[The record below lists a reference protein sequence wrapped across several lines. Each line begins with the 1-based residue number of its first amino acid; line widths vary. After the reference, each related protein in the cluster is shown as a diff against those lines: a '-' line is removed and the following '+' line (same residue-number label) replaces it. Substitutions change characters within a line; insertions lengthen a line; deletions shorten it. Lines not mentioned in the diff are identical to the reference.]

1 MMSPTGVTRSH
12 PLSIVAQRPALLKAW
27 RRSQERQ
34 LTLIVAPPGYG
45 KTTLLRTWW
54 ARCVAAKE
62 RTAWLSLH
70 AFDSDASALQKLI
83 AAIEAA
89 DPGALTGRGHTT
101 PSRPP
106 LQVLRAALGAAL
118 DAFAAR
124 GEELTLFVDNCAAC
138 SPEIHRMFGE
148 LLTVAPASLHLIMA
162 VRVRPGLLPLAS
174 LAARDELVLVG
185 CHDLS
190 FELADTQRFVLEVL
204 ELSLAPQVLRKLHE
218 RAEGW
223 PAGVR
228 LLCSDP
234 LRQGGDVDIAS
245 TAATLLFD
253 NFFSHALRHLPD
265 AVVRGL
271 ELLSCLTR
279 WSPAMAEAM
288 LAADGA
294 ELLELLIGSAFFA
307 CDASAGH
314 YRLHGLLADYLRRR
328 YATQY
333 GRAAVRELR
342 REAAVQLAKH
352 SYWADSVEQAFA
364 ADDAQSALRAAEQ
377 CALDL
382 VDKGETAQVRS
393 WLQRLDPAQVYRH
406 PKLCLAGAL
415 LHYACREPELALQY
429 LDAGAA
435 QSLAADNATDGEV
448 LRQLQLLRAIYPICC
463 DDSEAG
469 RRALARGLGVPAGGA
484 LSEPASAVCEA
495 WCLIYE
501 QGPAV
506 ASTFLKQRQT
516 LAGHRADTVDLHRQN
531 LAGLAALL
539 AADLDQGVQIYGQ
552 MLIDARRVQ
561 GPDGPMVALAAAG
574 LARHA
579 YERGEFDEVDTLL
592 RGPLAMID
600 QSGSIE
606 GMMAAYHACIRTECA
621 RGAFSLAAENLA
633 KVQAIAQA
641 HRLDRLE
648 TFCRV
653 ENLFLCITQHH
664 LQEAQAFSREL
675 RDLSPR
681 RGDRRSVAG
690 ATLRMAEYAKAM
702 LLIALGEPQF
712 AVESL
717 EEVANDAYSMGF
729 FLEAASSLTLLA
741 IALNL
746 TARRREAR
754 KHAVRAML
762 IGQKTQLLRTF
773 VDCGPGFAPLLQDLR
788 RERLAGKH
796 AELRCEYLDYVL
808 ANLSRT
814 RSLDPAPPV
823 VGLGDTTLSSRE
835 LEITALLSTGLSNK
849 EIGRTMRLSNETV
862 KWHLKN
868 IYDKLGVEDRADAI
882 SKAIRL
888 VR

>member
-1 MMSPTGVTRSH
+1 MTPNGVPRSH
-12 PLSIVAQRPALLKAW
+12 PLSIVAERPALLKAW
-27 RRSQERQ
+27 RRGQERQ
-34 LTLIVAPPGYG
+34 LTLLVAPPGYG
-45 KTTLLRTWW
+45 KTTLLKTWW

-70 AFDSDASALQKLI
+70 AFDSDVSTLQKLI
-83 AAIEAA
+83 AAIGAA
-89 DPGALTGRGHTT
+89 APVELAPPEHLSASG
-101 PSRPP
+101 PP
-106 LQVLRAALGAAL
+106 LQALRTALGAAL

-124 GEELTLFVDNCAAC
+124 REELTLFVDNCAVC
-138 SPEIHRMFGE
+138 SAEVHRVFAE
-148 LLTVAPASLHLIMA
+148 LLTAAPGSLHLVMA
-162 VRVRPGLLPLAS
+162 VRVKPEHLPLAS
-174 LAARDELVLVG
+174 LAARDELVLISS
-185 CHDLS
+185 HDLS
-190 FELADTQRFVLEVL
+190 FELADTQRFVVEEL
-204 ELSLAPQVLRKLHE
+204 ELPLAPQVLRELHE

-234 LRQGGDVDIAS
+234 RRDGAEIEVAS
-245 TAATLLFD
+245 AAVALLLD
-253 NFFSHALRHLPD
+253 NFFSHELKHLPD
-265 AVVRGL
+265 AFVRGL
-271 ELLSCLTR
+271 ERLSCLTR
-279 WSPAMAEAM
+279 WSPAMAGSM
-288 LAADGA
+288 LAKDGA
-294 ELLELLIGSAFFA
+294 GLLEVLIGSAFFT

-328 YATQY
+328 FATQY
-333 GRAAVRELR
+333 GEAAVRELH
-342 REAAVQLAKH
+342 REAALLLAAGG
-352 SYWADSVEQAFA
+352 YWADSVEQAFA
-364 ADDAQSALRAAEQ
+364 AEDAESALRAAEQ

-382 VDKGETAQVRS
+382 VDKGETAQLRS

-415 LHYACREPELALQY
+415 LHYACREPERALRY

-435 QSLAADNATDGEV
+435 QSLANESAADGEV
-448 LRQLQLLRAIYPICC
+448 LRQLQLLRAMYPICC

-484 LSEPASAVCEA
+484 LIEPASAVCEA

-501 QGPAV
+501 QGPA
-506 ASTFLKQRQT
+506 AAGSFLEQRQT

-539 AADLDQGVQIYGQ
+539 AADLDQGAQIYRQ
-552 MLIDARRVQ
+552 MLIDAHRVQ

-574 LARHA
+574 LARQA

-592 RGPLAMID
+592 CGPLAMINE
-600 QSGSIE
+600 SGSIE
-606 GMMAAYHACIRTECA
+606 GMMAAYYSCIRTECA
-621 RGAFSLAAENLA
+621 RGAFSRAAENLA
-633 KVQAIAQA
+633 KVQAIAHA

-648 TFCRV
+648 TFCSV
-653 ENLFLCITQHH
+653 ENLFLCIAQHQ

-681 RGDRRSVAG
+681 RGDPRSVAG

-702 LLIALGEPQF
+702 LLVALGEPQF

-729 FLEAASSLTLLA
+729 FLEAASSLALLA

-754 KHAVRAML
+754 KQAARAML
-762 IGQKTQLLRTF
+762 IGQKARLLRTF

-788 RERLAGKH
+788 RERSAGKH
-796 AELRCEYLDYVL
+796 AELRCEYLDYVWAYL
-808 ANLSRT
+808 NRT
-814 RSLDPAPPV
+814 RSADSPSPV
-823 VGLGDTTLSSRE
+823 AGLGDGTLSARE
-835 LEITALLSTGLSNK
+835 LEIAALLSTGLSNK
-849 EIGRTMRLSNETV
+849 EIGRRMGLSTETV

-888 VR
+888 AR